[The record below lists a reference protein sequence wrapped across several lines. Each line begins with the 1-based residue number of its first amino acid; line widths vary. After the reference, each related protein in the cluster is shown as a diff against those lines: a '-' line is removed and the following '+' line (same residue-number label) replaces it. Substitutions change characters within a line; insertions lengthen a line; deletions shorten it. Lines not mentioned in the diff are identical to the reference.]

1 MSIHADIIIADPND
15 VSWLGFLSNNPPPS
29 NASNV
34 AMQLPSL
41 LPPSTGEVISWE
53 RDRPHV
59 GNGTPTMG
67 PSLTLPSSSNAGRVD
82 SPKRKSS
89 KRPRVDSGMD
99 GDKPEK
105 QEKEVTGDV
114 EMKQSTSGPKAAN
127 TAGDEKVGGEEVGE
141 DKTGQEE

>member
-1 MSIHADIIIADPND
+1 
-15 VSWLGFLSNNPPPS
+15 
-29 NASNV
+29 
-34 AMQLPSL
+34 
-41 LPPSTGEVISWE
+41 
-53 RDRPHV
+53 
-59 GNGTPTMG
+59 
-67 PSLTLPSSSNAGRVD
+67 
-82 SPKRKSS
+82 
-89 KRPRVDSGMD
+89 MD